1 MRLIYLMRHK
11 MNPVFLSFLIVT
23 FIVGIAGALQFP
35 TLSRFLTDEVETPG
49 LWAVL
54 AGHVEPKQFWVG
66 LFYSVSAVITMVVS
80 YMLAL
85 RSDRMKDRKKLI
97 LFCCIVALMNTVL
110 FAFSRHYFLLMSVGL
125 LLVAIGNNI
134 MPQLFALAREYT
146 ERSARDAV
154 MFSSIMRAQMSL
166 AWVIGP
172 PVSFMLAAN
181 YGFNVMY
188 LSATVA
194 FAVGG
199 ILIYL
204 LLPSVPRIATPSE
217 QHISQQHVTEQTAS
231 EQTISAENVASGG
244 SFLNDKH
251 VVRLFIAMIL
261 MWTCNMMY
269 LIDMPIYTDKAL
281 HLDKRV
287 AGYLMGL
294 AAGLEIPL
302 MIMAGYYVP
311 RIGKRRLVLL
321 AAIAALCFYGG
332 LFLFNQTWI
341 LFVLQLF
348 NALFI
353 GIIAGIGMLYFQDLM
368 PGRAGEATTLFANSA
383 TMGILLAGVLQ
394 GALSGALGHQSVYL
408 LAVVLIIVAF
418 YLLWRVKDA

>member
-1 MRLIYLMRHK
+1 MKLVYLIRHK
-11 MNPVFLSFLIVT
+11 MNPVFLSFLLVT
-23 FIVGIAGALQFP
+23 FIIGIAGALQFP

-49 LWAVL
+49 LWPVIARYID
-54 AGHVEPKQFWVG
+54 PKQFWVG
-66 LFYSVSAVITMVVS
+66 LFYSVSAVITIVAS
-80 YMLAL
+80 YILAL
-85 RSDRMKDRKKLI
+85 RSDRMNDRKKLI
-97 LFCCIVALMNTVL
+97 LFCCVVALFNTLL
-110 FAFSRHYFLLMSVGL
+110 FAYSRHYFLLMSLGL
-125 LLVAIGNNI
+125 ILVALGSNI

-146 ERSARDAV
+146 EQSARDAV

-172 PVSFMLAAN
+172 PVSFLLAAK
-181 YGFNVMY
+181 YGFTVMY
-188 LSATVA
+188 LAASVA
-194 FAVGG
+194 FIVGG
-199 ILIYL
+199 IMVTC

-217 QHISQQHVTEQTAS
+217 QHVSSTS
-231 EQTISAENVASGG
+231 
-244 SFLNDKH
+244 SFLKDKH

-281 HLDKRV
+281 HLDKNV

-311 RIGKRRLVLL
+311 RFGKRRMVLG

-332 LFLFNQTWI
+332 LSLFNNIWI
-341 LFVLQLF
+341 LFALQLF
-348 NALFI
+348 NAIFI

-368 PGRAGEATTLFANSA
+368 PGRAGEATTLFANST

-394 GALSGALGHQSVYL
+394 GSLSGAFGHQVVYL
-408 LAVVLIIVAF
+408 LAVGLIMIAF
-418 YLLWRVKDA
+418 ILLWRVRDA